1 MITDILAE
9 IRKYGE
15 CLMIAD
21 QTPNKLIPEVLKNT
35 NTKIVHKLFAAD
47 DKKAIA
53 NTMALEEEQAEFL
66 SKLNTGSAIVFSGGF
81 NKAVAVQMK
90 QLSNTTSNEFISE
103 EIIQE
108 NIYDFYAQNYK
119 DGVILGSHLLENAD
133 SKVIRNLLNL
143 QRRGIMEAIKTN
155 WKQKQ
160 KVAPKLLQSLEDISK
175 DFEFGFLV
183 QYFMLEN
190 GIKEDK
196 ISFAQEFL
204 DKYLKNKMES
214 EDVGYFKDNLF

>member
-1 MITDILAE
+1 
-9 IRKYGE
+9 
-15 CLMIAD
+15 MIAD